1 MFCIYFFYGCLHA
14 VDEVWYVRFAWSSVD
29 VDNGVGWVDFAC
41 CCVYCNDN
49 CCCFW
54 DMYVFDCVRVYV
66 IFYIYGDVCLV
77 YGYVVLDGV
86 AALIGVIVEVVV
98 WQCDDVGLVLEEL
111 QVFFEGVIVAGE

>member
-1 MFCIYFFYGCLHA
+1 MFCIYLLYGCLHA

-29 VDNGVGWVDFAC
+29 VDNGVSWVDFAC

-49 CCCFW
+49 CCRFW

-86 AALIGVIVEVVV
+86 ATLIGVIVEVVV
-98 WQCDDVGLVLEEL
+98 WQCDDVWLVLEEL

>member
-1 MFCIYFFYGCLHA
+1 MFCVYLLYGCLHA
-14 VDEVWYVRFAWSSVD
+14 ADEVWYVRVAWSSVG
-29 VDNGVGWVDFAC
+29 VYNGVGWVGFAC

-49 CCCFW
+49 CCRFW

-66 IFYIYGDVCLV
+66 IFYIYGDVFLV

-98 WQCDDVGLVLEEL
+98 WQCDDVWLVLEEL